1 MNDFVGPDGRTRC
14 NWSASAPEF
23 LDYHDGEWGF
33 PVSDDVRLFEK
44 LCLESF
50 QSGLSWRTILNKRE
64 GFRAAFDGF
73 DFHKVA
79 RYGADDVARLLKD
92 EGIVRHKGKITAV
105 INNAARAVEMVDT
118 EGSLGAFFW
127 GYEPDPND
135 LGVPQTQ
142 STSESSIALAREL
155 KRRGWKFL
163 GPTTVFAFMQAM
175 GLINDH
181 SEGCAMRETAMAAR
195 KAFNVPQANA

>member
-1 MNDFVGPDGRTRC
+1 MTDFVGPDGHPRC
-14 NWSASAPEF
+14 RWCGGAPEF
-23 LDYHDGEWGF
+23 LDYHDREWGF
-33 PVSDDVRLFEK
+33 PVSDDIRLFEK

-79 RYGADDVARLLKD
+79 HYGAGDVDRLLSD
-92 EGIVRHKGKITAV
+92 PNIVRHRGKITAV
-105 INNAARAVEMVDT
+105 INNAARAVDMVEA
-118 EGSLGAFFW
+118 EGSLAAFFW
-127 GYEPDPND
+127 GFEPGSDEI
-135 LGVPQTQ
+135 GVPQTQ
-142 STSESSIALAREL
+142 STSQSSVALAKEL
-155 KRRGWKFL
+155 KKRGWKFL

-181 SEGCAMRETAMAAR
+181 SEGCITRAAVDVARR
-195 KAFNVPQANA
+195 KFQRPASAH